1 MIREKKVWGERW
13 LVRQDSTHTTNLLIL
28 KRNTRCSWHSHKTKW
43 NLFVVIEG
51 LVEIVTIDGETLLS
65 PGEEF
70 TVSPG
75 EMHEFRVLED
85 GMMIEEM
92 YVEYD
97 DNDIDR
103 EKPGGIMENKTKVR
117 RRK

>member
-1 MIREKKVWGERW
+1 VKRENKVWGERW
-13 LVRQDSTHTTNLLIL
+13 LIRQDSTHTTNLLML
-28 KRNTRCSWHSHKTKW
+28 RSGNRCSWHSHKTKW

-51 LVEIVTIDGETLLS
+51 SVGIVTVDGETRLG

-70 TVSPG
+70 TVAPG
-75 EMHEFRVLED
+75 EMHEFRVHED

-97 DNDIDR
+97 DTDIDR
-103 EKPGGIMENKTKVR
+103 ETVGGPMEKKKR
-117 RRK
+117 RSS